1 MLTEVQVAGFDA
13 APMEITLQDWGL
25 SMLKK
30 AHLRRLKMWGH
41 ELGHDD
47 PCTS

>member
-1 MLTEVQVAGFDA
+1 MENVDMLTEVQVAGFDA
-13 APMEITLQDWGL
+13 APMEITL
-25 SMLKK
+25 
-30 AHLRRLKMWGH
+30 HLRRLKMWGH